1 MSCAGHRPNPVAEP
15 AECFCSP
22 LRQESV
28 ETSIVRSGLPTRT
41 AVSTRA
47 YRRSLEGKVPQRGST
62 MSQSNEQP
70 AYLRIADDLRARIQ
84 AGDPPPG
91 GMLDSDAVLVR
102 TYGVARGTVRQA
114 VAELEL
120 LGLVVSEMGKGRRV
134 VGGAPGEPR
143 SPSTRY
149 ETVAAALRQDMVSGK
164 LSQGS
169 PLPPE
174 LTLAEQHGVSKGTA
188 RQALQMLATE
198 GRITAVHGK
207 GWFVGTA
214 QVALTRTDEVA
225 ESIRK
230 AILAGDF
237 PRESRIPGESA
248 LAEQYGVARVTVRR
262 AIALLEA
269 EGIIESRRG
278 IGRIV
283 VRSPR

>member
-1 MSCAGHRPNPVAEP
+1 
-15 AECFCSP
+15 
-22 LRQESV
+22 
-28 ETSIVRSGLPTRT
+28 
-41 AVSTRA
+41 
-47 YRRSLEGKVPQRGST
+47 

-70 AYLRIADDLRARIQ
+70 TYIRIANDLRTRIQ

-91 GMLDSDAVLVR
+91 GMLDSDAALVR

-134 VGGAPGEPR
+134 VGEVPGEPGP
-143 SPSTRY
+143 PSTRY
-149 ETVAAALRQDMVSGK
+149 EVVAAALRQDIVSGT

-169 PLPPE
+169 QLPQE
-174 LTLAEQHGVSKGTA
+174 MALAEQHGVSKGTA
-188 RQALQMLATE
+188 RQALQMLAAE

-207 GWFVGTA
+207 GWFVGDA
-214 QVALTRTDEVA
+214 QGALTRTDEVA
-225 ESIRK
+225 EFIRK
-230 AILAGDF
+230 AILTGDF

-278 IGRIV
+278 VGRIV
-283 VRSPR
+283 TYSHQ

>member
-1 MSCAGHRPNPVAEP
+1 
-15 AECFCSP
+15 
-22 LRQESV
+22 
-28 ETSIVRSGLPTRT
+28 
-41 AVSTRA
+41 
-47 YRRSLEGKVPQRGST
+47 

-70 AYLRIADDLRARIQ
+70 AYLRIADDLRAQIQ

-91 GMLDSDAVLVR
+91 GMLGSDAVLVR

-114 VAELEL
+114 VAELER
-120 LGLVVSEMGKGRRV
+120 LGLVVSEMGRGRRV
-134 VGGAPGEPR
+134 VGGTSGEPP

-149 ETVAAALRQDMVSGK
+149 ETVAAALRQDIASGK

-169 PLPPE
+169 QLPRE
-174 LTLAEQHGVSKGTA
+174 AMLAEQHGVSKGTA
-188 RQALQMLATE
+188 RQALQMLAAE

-207 GWFVGTA
+207 GWFVGDA
-214 QVALTRTDEVA
+214 QGALTRTEEVA

-269 EGIIESRRG
+269 EGIVESRRG
-278 IGRIV
+278 VGRIV
-283 VRSPR
+283 TRSPQ